1 MDAPLVA
8 LTLVTVLG
16 CGLSAGVFFA
26 FSGFVMK
33 ALARLPA
40 AHGIAAMQ
48 AINVAA
54 VSVAFMLALFGTA
67 AACVALGGWALAEWG
82 QPFAPYLLAGSAL
95 YLAGVIAE
103 SPAGRRA
110 AGRHGRDNLG
120 PSCRLTTRRHPA
132 RTRLLWFPEARPGR
146 SGGGVRRGRVTRLDG
161 RLVRVITQDGVLRG
175 SLPCSNPPG
184 QRPRLQAV
192 RFPLPASDSR
202 QE

>member
-95 YLAGVIAE
+95 YLAGVIAPTVGYHVPRNE
-103 SPAGRRA
+103 ALATVEPTVAAAAQWRRYVRQWTAWNHLRA
-110 AGRHGRDNLG
+110 AAPLAAAAA
-120 PSCRLTTRRHPA
+120 LTWALHV
-132 RTRLLWFPEARPGR
+132 G
-146 SGGGVRRGRVTRLDG
+146 
-161 RLVRVITQDGVLRG
+161 
-175 SLPCSNPPG
+175 
-184 QRPRLQAV
+184 
-192 RFPLPASDSR
+192 
-202 QE
+202 